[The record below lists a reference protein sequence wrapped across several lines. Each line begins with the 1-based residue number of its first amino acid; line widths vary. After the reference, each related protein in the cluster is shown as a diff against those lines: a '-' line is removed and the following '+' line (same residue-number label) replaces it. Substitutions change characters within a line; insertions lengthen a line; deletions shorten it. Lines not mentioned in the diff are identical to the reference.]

1 MWRSNLVGLCVVGA
15 SCAITACSSP
25 DDHPPSASGGSAGAG
40 GGSGGASSGGSTGGG
55 FSSGGSGGTSPGGG
69 GTSGGGTSGGGTS
82 SGGTEPGTGGVPP
95 SCEPGSGEDA
105 GLTWRDFANDTCKA
119 CPATALTECA
129 QFTAAPGP
137 SFDTATK
144 VLTLHVQPGLTEILG
159 LRLEGRA
166 SIPASAEY
174 AFVDVDGAVSE
185 NVLKFDFSG
194 KLPEGTLGFSEG
206 LLVGDDA
213 CGQGIDTSASQK
225 FEIRFSAS
233 GAVDRMG
240 CVD

>member
-1 MWRSNLVGLCVVGA
+1 MRRSNLVGLCVVGA
-15 SCAITACSSP
+15 SCAIAACSSP
-25 DDHPPSASGGSAGAG
+25 DDHAPAATGGSAGAS
-40 GGSGGASSGGSTGGG
+40 GGSGGSSSGGSTSGGKT
-55 FSSGGSGGTSPGGG
+55 SSGGSGGISPG
-69 GTSGGGTSGGGTS
+69 GGGTS

-105 GLTWRDFANDTCKA
+105 GLTWRDFANGTCKA
-119 CPATALTECA
+119 CPATPLTECA

-137 SFDTATK
+137 SFDTATE
-144 VLTLHVQPGLTEILG
+144 VLTLHVQPGVTEILG

-166 SIPASAEY
+166 SVPSSTEY
-174 AFVDVDGAVSE
+174 AFVDVDGTVSE
-185 NVLKFDFSG
+185 NILTFDFTG

-206 LLVGDDA
+206 LFVGDDA

-225 FEIRFSAS
+225 FEIRFNAS